1 MDVSL
6 YAVLGKNL
14 EIHLGGPFWND
25 TVPAPQPIEDD
36 FLAAAQDSVVIMG
49 EEVYRSAY
57 HDSAQDVPGKINAV
71 ISTSILDRD
80 HTRPTREM
88 YRTDYIFPDVIS
100 AANVFANES
109 IIGVGGEEV
118 YTHLFPLA
126 KELNLAI
133 VNRVSDYSDYFP
145 SYQAA
150 VNAGLF
156 VVEDVRGNSEYE
168 YLSLVR
174 SREVPYFDL
183 GADKQELLR
192 PKDMCM

>member
-14 EIHLGGPFWND
+14 EIHPDGPFWND
-25 TVPAPQPIEDD
+25 AVPAPQPIEDD

-49 EEVYRSAY
+49 ENVYRSAY
-57 HDSAQDVPGKINAV
+57 HENAQDVPGRVNAV

-80 HTRPTREM
+80 RTRPTREM

-109 IIGVGGEEV
+109 IIGVGGQEI

-126 KELNLAI
+126 KKLNLAI
-133 VNRVSDYSDYFP
+133 VKDIFDYGDRFP
-145 SYQAA
+145 SYQPH
-150 VNAGLF
+150 VGAGLF
-156 VVEDVRGNSEYE
+156 VVDDACGNSKYE

-174 SREVPYFDL
+174 SRKVPYFDL
-183 GADKQELLR
+183 GADKRKLLR
-192 PKDMCM
+192 PEDISA